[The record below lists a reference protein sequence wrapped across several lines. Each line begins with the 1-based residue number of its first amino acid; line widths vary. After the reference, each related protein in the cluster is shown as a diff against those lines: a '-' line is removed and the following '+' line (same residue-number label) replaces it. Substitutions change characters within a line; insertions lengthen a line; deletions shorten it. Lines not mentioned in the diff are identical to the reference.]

1 MTGAGFVL
9 EAGRRYVDR
18 RGRVWSCVALA
29 PIAASA
35 TVAVCVDDYGH
46 AAIYRLD
53 GRPQGVSARTW
64 IDLVGV
70 AP

>member
-1 MTGAGFVL
+1 MSGGLLL
-9 EAGRRYVDR
+9 EPGRRYADR
-18 RGRVWSCVALA
+18 RGRTWSCVAIV
-29 PIAASA
+29 PIAVGAA
-35 TVAVCVDDYGH
+35 VAVCVDDYGH

-64 IDLVGV
+64 IDLVIEV